1 MNGEIQYRTVMF
13 PVDNGVISLIY
24 YQSVMKKQVTAADVG
39 ARIRE
44 IRKAQGVSQE
54 TLAGL
59 AGTGQR
65 YISEL
70 ERGKETARLG
80 EMLKVLSALGAGLYV
95 LSQDEAVE
103 WIR

>member
-1 MNGEIQYRTVMF
+1 MEIMDKLKEVSA
-13 PVDNGVISLIY
+13 I
-24 YQSVMKKQVTAADVG
+24 G
-39 ARIRE
+39 AKIRA

-70 ERGKETARLG
+70 ERGKKTVRIQ
-80 EMLKVLSALGAGLYV
+80 EMLKVLDALGAGLYIAD
-95 LSQDEAVE
+95 QNEAAE
-103 WIR
+103 WNRLTSI

>member
-1 MNGEIQYRTVMF
+1 MDKLR
-13 PVDNGVISLIY
+13 DISAI
-24 YQSVMKKQVTAADVG
+24 G
-39 ARIRE
+39 AKIRS

-70 ERGKETARLG
+70 ERGKETARIR
-80 EMLKVLSALGAGLYV
+80 EMLKVLEALGAGLYIADQRE
-95 LSQDEAVE
+95 SAE
-103 WIR
+103 WNRLTSI

>member
-1 MNGEIQYRTVMF
+1 MKLRTTAEI
-13 PVDNGVISLIY
+13 
-24 YQSVMKKQVTAADVG
+24 G

-70 ERGKETARLG
+70 ERGKETIRVR
-80 EMLKVLSALGAGLYV
+80 EMLRVLDALGCGLYIPDRQESV
-95 LSQDEAVE
+95 G
-103 WIR
+103 

>member
-1 MNGEIQYRTVMF
+1 
-13 PVDNGVISLIY
+13 
-24 YQSVMKKQVTAADVG
+24 MKKQKTSFELG
-39 ARIRE
+39 MRIRE

-70 ERGKETARLG
+70 ERGKATARIG
-80 EMLKVLSALGAGLYV
+80 EMLKVLDALGAGLYIC
-95 LSQDEAVE
+95 SQDEAVE

>member
-1 MNGEIQYRTVMF
+1 MNRLK
-13 PVDNGVISLIY
+13 NISAI
-24 YQSVMKKQVTAADVG
+24 G
-39 ARIRE
+39 AKIRS

-70 ERGKETARLG
+70 ERGKDTARIR
-80 EMLKVLSALGAGLYV
+80 EMLKVLDALGADLYIADQKE
-95 LSQDEAVE
+95 SAE
-103 WIR
+103 WNRLTSI

>member
-1 MNGEIQYRTVMF
+1 MDKLRN
-13 PVDNGVISLIY
+13 ISAI
-24 YQSVMKKQVTAADVG
+24 G
-39 ARIRE
+39 AKIRA

-70 ERGKETARLG
+70 ERGKETARIR
-80 EMLKVLSALGAGLYV
+80 EMLKVLEALGAGLYIAD
-95 LSQDEAVE
+95 QKEAVE
-103 WIR
+103 WNRLTSI

>member
-1 MNGEIQYRTVMF
+1 
-13 PVDNGVISLIY
+13 
-24 YQSVMKKQVTAADVG
+24 MKKQMTSIEVG

-44 IRKAQGVSQE
+44 IRKAQRISQE

-70 ERGKETARLG
+70 ERGKATARLG
-80 EMLKVLSALGAGLYV
+80 EMLKVLNALGAGLYI

-103 WIR
+103 CIR

>member
-1 MNGEIQYRTVMF
+1 MNGEIQYRTVIF
-13 PVDNGVISLIY
+13 PVDKGLISLIY

-80 EMLKVLSALGAGLYV
+80 EMLKVLNALGAGLYV
-95 LSQDEAVE
+95 LSHDEAVE

>member
-1 MNGEIQYRTVMF
+1 
-13 PVDNGVISLIY
+13 
-24 YQSVMKKQVTAADVG
+24 MKKQVTAAEVG

-70 ERGKETARLG
+70 ERGKATARIG
-80 EMLKVLSALGAGLYV
+80 EMLKVLNALGAGLYV

>member
-1 MNGEIQYRTVMF
+1 MNKLR
-13 PVDNGVISLIY
+13 DISAI
-24 YQSVMKKQVTAADVG
+24 G
-39 ARIRE
+39 AKIRS

-70 ERGKETARLG
+70 ETARIR
-80 EMLKVLSALGAGLYV
+80 EMLKVLDALGAGLYIAD
-95 LSQDEAVE
+95 QKEAVE
-103 WIR
+103 WNPLTST

>member
-1 MNGEIQYRTVMF
+1 MDKLR
-13 PVDNGVISLIY
+13 DISAI
-24 YQSVMKKQVTAADVG
+24 G
-39 ARIRE
+39 AKIRS

-70 ERGKETARLG
+70 ERGKETARIR
-80 EMLKVLSALGAGLYV
+80 EMLKVLEALGAGLYIAD
-95 LSQDEAVE
+95 QKEAVE
-103 WIR
+103 WNRLMSI

>member
-1 MNGEIQYRTVMF
+1 MNKLR
-13 PVDNGVISLIY
+13 DISAI
-24 YQSVMKKQVTAADVG
+24 G
-39 ARIRE
+39 AKIRA

-70 ERGKETARLG
+70 ERGKETVRIR
-80 EMLKVLSALGAGLYV
+80 EMLKVLEALGAGLYIAD
-95 LSQDEAVE
+95 QKEAVE
-103 WIR
+103 WNRLTSI

>member
-1 MNGEIQYRTVMF
+1 MLSHLV
-13 PVDNGVISLIY
+13 Y
-24 YQSVMKKQVTAADVG
+24 YQSVMKKLVLASELG

-54 TLAGL
+54 TLSGL

-65 YISEL
+65 YVSEL
-70 ERGKETARLG
+70 ERGKATARIG
-80 EMLKVLSALGAGLYV
+80 EMLKVLNALGAGLYV

-103 WIR
+103 WNR

>member
-80 EMLKVLSALGAGLYV
+80 EMLKVLNALGAGLYV
-95 LSQDEAVE
+95 LSHDEAVE

>member
-1 MNGEIQYRTVMF
+1 
-13 PVDNGVISLIY
+13 
-24 YQSVMKKQVTAADVG
+24 MKKQVTVGEIG

-44 IRKAQGVSQE
+44 IRKAQGVSQD

-70 ERGKETARLG
+70 ERGKPTARIG
-80 EMLKVLSALGAGLYV
+80 EMLKVLDALGAGLYV

-103 WIR
+103 WSR

>member
-1 MNGEIQYRTVMF
+1 MNGGIQYRTVMF
-13 PVDNGVISLIY
+13 PVDRGVISLIY

-80 EMLKVLSALGAGLYV
+80 EMLKVLNALGAGLYV
-95 LSQDEAVE
+95 LSHDEAVE